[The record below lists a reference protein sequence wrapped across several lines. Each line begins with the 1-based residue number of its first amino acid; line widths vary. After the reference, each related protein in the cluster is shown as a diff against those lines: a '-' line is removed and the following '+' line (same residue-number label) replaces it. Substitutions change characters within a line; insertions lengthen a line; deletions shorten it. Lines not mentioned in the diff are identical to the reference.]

1 MCLALD
7 GWSPSVLHYVYS
19 EVSGLINACF
29 EVGHFPNFFKVA
41 RVTPVFKDGH
51 PSQLGNYQ
59 PISVLSVVSKIFE
72 RAIQERLLS
81 FLKMQGSLLNSMV
94 SNAVIPPT
102 RLYLT

>member
-1 MCLALD
+1 
-7 GWSPSVLHYVYS
+7 VLHYVYS
-19 EVSGLINACF
+19 EVSGLMNACF

-81 FLKMQGSLLNSMV
+81 FLKMQGSLLNSQYGFQRGHSTYMALLDIV
-94 SNAVIPPT
+94 ENIWQAW
-102 RLYLT
+102 